1 MLLTPYCTCS
11 IQYHT
16 AIIQLLQPLLHLD
29 HCDPESYKQLLWVVV
44 NNAKTGMELLT
55 QYKSIYSN
63 CYLSP
68 LQLFCLVHLSDAL
81 VRYDGHGD
89 ATPRTVEFCLTS
101 LEEAKAG
108 YPVAGPLQ
116 KMFRVSLTEY
126 RIHVSDELE
135 RMIRVPAR
143 MAPEELL
150 DACTRPTYKQPI
162 AQITHNMEADLGQGF
177 MDGLQRLAEVP
188 LEESPGSG
196 SNSKGKRMEIR
207 SLLNI

>member
-1 MLLTPYCTCS
+1 MLTPYSTCS

-29 HCDPESYKQLLWVVV
+29 HFDPESYKQLLWVVV
-44 NNAKTGMELLT
+44 NHAKRGMELLT
-55 QYKSIYSN
+55 QYKNIYSN

-68 LQLFCLVHLSDAL
+68 LQLFCLVNLSDAL

-89 ATPRTVEFCLTS
+89 GTPRTVEFCLTS

-126 RIHVSDELE
+126 RIRVSDELE
-135 RMIRVPAR
+135 HMIRVPAH
-143 MAPEELL
+143 MAPEQLL

-162 AQITHNMEADLGQGF
+162 AQITLSMEADLGQDF

-188 LEESPGSG
+188 LEESLGSE
-196 SNSKGKRMEIR
+196 SNREGKRMDIR
-207 SLLNI
+207 SLLNK

>member
-1 MLLTPYCTCS
+1 MLLTLYPTCS

-29 HCDPESYKQLLWVVV
+29 HYNPESYKQLLWVVV
-44 NNAKTGMELLT
+44 NHAKIGMELLT
-55 QYKSIYSN
+55 QYKNIYSN
-63 CYLSP
+63 SYLSP

-89 ATPRTVEFCLTS
+89 GTPRTVEFCLTS

-116 KMFRVSLTEY
+116 KMFYVSLTEY
-126 RIHVSDELE
+126 RIGVSDELQ
-135 RMIRVPAR
+135 RMIRVPAS
-143 MAPEELL
+143 MAPEQLL

-162 AQITHNMEADLGQGF
+162 AQITQTMEADLGQDF
-177 MDGLQRLAEVP
+177 MDRLQRLAEVP
-188 LEESPGSG
+188 LEERPSSG
-196 SNSKGKRMEIR
+196 SNREKKMDIR
-207 SLLNI
+207 SLLNM

>member
-1 MLLTPYCTCS
+1 MLLTPHSTCS

-29 HCDPESYKQLLWVVV
+29 HFDPDSYKQLLWVVV
-44 NNAKTGMELLT
+44 NHAKIGMELLT
-55 QYKSIYSN
+55 QYKNIYSN

-68 LQLFCLVHLSDAL
+68 LQLFCLVNLSDAL

-89 ATPRTVEFCLTS
+89 TTPRTVEFCLTS

-116 KMFRVSLTEY
+116 KMFRVSLAEY
-126 RIHVSDELE
+126 RIRVPEELE

-143 MAPEELL
+143 MAPEQLL

-162 AQITHNMEADLGQGF
+162 AQITHDMEPDLGRGF
-177 MDGLQRLAEVP
+177 MDGLQRLADVS
-188 LEESPGSG
+188 LEEIPGSG
-196 SNSKGKRMEIR
+196 SNKIGKRMDIS

>member
-1 MLLTPYCTCS
+1 
-11 IQYHT
+11 
-16 AIIQLLQPLLHLD
+16 
-29 HCDPESYKQLLWVVV
+29 
-44 NNAKTGMELLT
+44 MELLT
-55 QYKSIYSN
+55 QYKNIYSN

-68 LQLFCLVHLSDAL
+68 LQLFCLVNLSDAL

-116 KMFRVSLTEY
+116 KMFSVSLAEY
-126 RIHVSDELE
+126 RIRVSDELE
-135 RMIRVPAR
+135 RMIRVPAQ
-143 MAPEELL
+143 MAPEQLL

-162 AQITHNMEADLGQGF
+162 AQITHNMEADIGQGF

-196 SNSKGKRMEIR
+196 SNRGGKKMDIR
-207 SLLNI
+207 SLLNA

>member
-1 MLLTPYCTCS
+1 
-11 IQYHT
+11 
-16 AIIQLLQPLLHLD
+16 
-29 HCDPESYKQLLWVVV
+29 
-44 NNAKTGMELLT
+44 MELLR
-55 QYKSIYSN
+55 QYKKIYSN

-81 VRYDGHGD
+81 VRYDGQGE

-108 YPVAGPLQ
+108 YPIAGPLQ

-126 RIHVSDELE
+126 RIRVSDELE
-135 RMIRVPAR
+135 RSIRVPAR
-143 MAPEELL
+143 MAPEQLL

-188 LEESPGSG
+188 LEESPDSG
-196 SNSKGKRMEIR
+196 SSSRGKRMDIP